1 MRNSDGSGSHGQM
14 VSALL
19 RSTRKVRLRHDS
31 FCLFCEHPIP
41 AGSWCLLWSGY
52 GSHVDVSQPK
62 LAQFAHQACWRWFA
76 KRPLALRQFVRNT
89 RPSREMLEAEME
101 RLGRV
106 DDVLS
111 EWDLKRH
118 ESGCLLAL
126 GRKGGVPLPEDGECR
141 PRKKILGNNETVA
154 SLVYKNAGFV
164 LEPGNVVRH
173 TCDVTICVEIDHLIQ
188 GTRSENATEGFT
200 RGRHGRYR
208 GLSKCEKARR
218 TLADRLERLEL
229 YGNPEWFE
237 GWDNDHRIEP
247 K

>member
-1 MRNSDGSGSHGQM
+1 MMNSDRSGSHGQM
-14 VSALL
+14 VSALV

-106 DDVLS
+106 DDFLS
-111 EWDLKRH
+111 EWELKRH

-141 PRKKILGNNETVA
+141 PRKKILGNNETLA
-154 SLVYKNAGFV
+154 RLVYKNAGFV

-173 TCDVTICVEIDHLIQ
+173 TCDVTICVEVDHLVQ
-188 GTRSENATEGFT
+188 GTRSDNATEGFT

-208 GLSKCEKARR
+208 GLSKCEKARQ
-218 TLADRLERLEL
+218 TLADRLERVEL
-229 YGNPEWFE
+229 FGNPEWFE

>member
-1 MRNSDGSGSHGQM
+1 MIEGRLVTHKQLLTVFYRGSKGITTKS
-14 VSALL
+14 SICCF
-19 RSTRKVRLRHDS
+19 
-31 FCLFCEHPIP
+31 FCNLPIP
-41 AGSWCLLWSGY
+41 AGCWVMHYSGY
-52 GSHVDVSQPK
+52 GSHVDVTQPK
-62 LAQFAHQACWRWFA
+62 LAQFAHHSCWKQFA
-76 KRPLALRQFVRNT
+76 KSPLLLRQFVRNT
-89 RPSREMLEAEME
+89 RPSPEMLEAEME

-141 PRKKILGNNETVA
+141 PLKKILGNNESLA

-173 TCDVTICVEIDHLIQ
+173 TCDVAICVEIDHLIQ
-188 GTRSENATEGFT
+188 GTRSDNATEGFT
-200 RGRHGRYR
+200 RGRHDRYR
-208 GLSKCEKARR
+208 GLSKCEKARK

-237 GWDNDHRIEP
+237 GWDNDHSTEQE
-247 K
+247 